1 MLSSLTIIY
10 RESLPSFFR
19 DSEEY
24 PHHLGVEHTIGTKA
38 DRLACCG
45 ERPRKPVRP
54 VGRDGIQSIRYGEVS
69 RAERDLVSLEATRVA
84 RSIVTLVVRENDFG
98 CVSKKGYVL

>member
-24 PHHLGVEHTIGTKA
+24 PHHLGIEHTIGTKA

-54 VGRDGIQSIRYGEVS
+54 VGRDCIQSIRYGEDS